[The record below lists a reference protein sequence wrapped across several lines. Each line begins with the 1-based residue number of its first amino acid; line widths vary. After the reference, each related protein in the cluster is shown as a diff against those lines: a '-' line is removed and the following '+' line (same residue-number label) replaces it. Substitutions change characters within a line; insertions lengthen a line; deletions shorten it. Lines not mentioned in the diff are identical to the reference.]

1 MNHSC
6 KHFRFIYVDSS
17 VATHVLGGL
26 FLYHSRTVYP
36 LFPHRVIEA
45 KFLLRPCPWLEAVTI
60 NSKVEDYG
68 SSEPTGYVVPTDSP
82 NSPDI
87 TDIDNEG
94 NKHLHS
100 LMRRPCEIT
109 ELFSGLSY
117 TSLI

>member
-17 VATHVLGGL
+17 VATYVLGGL
-26 FLYHSRTVYP
+26 FLYYSRTVY
-36 LFPHRVIEA
+36 RVIEA
-45 KFLLRPCPWLEAVTI
+45 KFLLRLCPWLEAVTI

-87 TDIDNEG
+87 TDINNEG

-100 LMRRPCEIT
+100 LMRGPCEIT